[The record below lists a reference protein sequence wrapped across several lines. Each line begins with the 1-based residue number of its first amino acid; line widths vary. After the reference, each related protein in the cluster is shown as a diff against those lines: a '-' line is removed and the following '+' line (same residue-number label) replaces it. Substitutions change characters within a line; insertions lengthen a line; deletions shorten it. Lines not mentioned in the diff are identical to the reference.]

1 MRQTCE
7 FLTAGPGRGSACS
20 WGVTAI
26 QVDGLRKSYGDFTA
40 VRDVSFEVAQG
51 EIFALLG
58 RNGAGKTT
66 TVEVLAGFQAPDEGT
81 VRVLGLD
88 PVRDR
93 ARVRRSSGIMLQ
105 EAGFFPDLTVAQT
118 VDAWRD
124 FVAAPR
130 PRDEALGLA
139 GLGAKAGTRVRQLSG
154 GEKRRLDLALA
165 VLSRP
170 DVLFLDEPT
179 TGMDPRARRDT
190 WEVILDLARQG
201 TTILL
206 TTHYLEEAQHLASSM
221 VIMDRGTVVAGGG
234 MAETLAA
241 QTGRVAFELPPSA
254 GLRDLPLP
262 GATREG
268 DLVVYRVPDP
278 DLAAHA
284 LLDWAAGRGLR
295 LRGLEVR
302 TATLEDLFLD
312 LATDER
318 SEANSEKEVV

>member
-1 MRQTCE
+1 M
-7 FLTAGPGRGSACS
+7 
-20 WGVTAI
+20 TAI

-93 ARVRRSSGIMLQ
+93 AGVRRSSGIMLQ

-139 GLGAKAGTRVRQLSG
+139 GLDAKAGTKVRQLSG

-165 VLSRP
+165 ILSRP

-241 QTGRVAFELPPSA
+241 QTGRVAFELPPSV

-262 GATREG
+262 GATPEG
-268 DLVVYRVPDP
+268 DLAVYRVPDP

-318 SEANSEKEVV
+318 SETDSEKEMV

>member
-1 MRQTCE
+1 MT
-7 FLTAGPGRGSACS
+7 T
-20 WGVTAI
+20 I
-26 QVDGLRKSYGDFTA
+26 QVDGLGRSYGEFEA
-40 VRDVSFEVAQG
+40 VRDVSFTVEQG
-51 EIFALLG
+51 ELFALLG

-66 TVEVLAGFQAPDEGT
+66 TVEVLAGFRPAGRGT

-88 PVRDR
+88 PVADR
-93 ARVRRSSGIMLQ
+93 ARMRRRTGIMLQ

-130 PRDEALGLA
+130 SRDEALELA
-139 GLGAKAGTRVRQLSG
+139 GLGAKADTRVRQLSG

-165 VLSRP
+165 VLNRP

-179 TGMDPRARRDT
+179 TGMDPEARKNT
-190 WEVILDLARQG
+190 WQVIRDLAGQG

-206 TTHYLEEAQHLASSM
+206 TTHYLDEAQRLASTM
-221 VIMDRGTVVAGGG
+221 AIMDRGTIVASGG

-241 QTGRVAFELPPSA
+241 QAGRVAFELPAEVSPQ
-254 GLRDLPLP
+254 DLPVP
-262 GATREG
+262 VTAVEG
-268 DLVVYRVPDP
+268 RTAVCRVEDP
-278 DLAAHA
+278 DLAAQT
-284 LLDWAAGRGLR
+284 LLGWAGERGVR

-312 LATDER
+312 LAGNAGNAGTAPEETPVKDSAK
-318 SEANSEKEVV
+318 SEAA

>member
-1 MRQTCE
+1 M
-7 FLTAGPGRGSACS
+7 
-20 WGVTAI
+20 TAI
-26 QVDGLRKSYGDFTA
+26 QVNGLRKSYGDFLA
-40 VRDVSFEVAQG
+40 VKDVSFDVSPG

-66 TVEVLAGFQAPDEGT
+66 TMEVLAGFQAPDEGT

-88 PVRDR
+88 PARDR
-93 ARVRRSSGIMLQ
+93 AKVRARIGIMLQ

-124 FVAAPR
+124 FVAAAR
-130 PRDEALGLA
+130 PRAEALELA
-139 GLGAKAGTRVRQLSG
+139 GLVAKAATKVRQLSG

-179 TGMDPRARRDT
+179 TGMDVEGRKNT
-190 WEVILDLARQG
+190 WEVIRGLARQG

-206 TTHYLEEAQHLASSM
+206 TTHYLEEAQRLASSM
-221 VIMDRGTVVAGGG
+221 AIMDRGVIVASGG

-241 QTGRVAFELPPSA
+241 QTGRVAFELPSVVTPEE
-254 GLRDLPLP
+254 LPVP
-262 GATREG
+262 VATLEG
-268 DLVVYRVPDP
+268 RTAICRVADP
-278 DLAAHA
+278 DLAAQT
-284 LLDWAAGRGLR
+284 LLSWAGERGLR

-312 LATDER
+312 LAASSATGQE
-318 SEANSEKEVV
+318 EFGHV

>member
-1 MRQTCE
+1 M
-7 FLTAGPGRGSACS
+7 
-20 WGVTAI
+20 TAI
-26 QVDGLRKSYGDFTA
+26 QVDGLTKSYGDFAA
-40 VRDVSFEVAQG
+40 VRGISFDIAPG

-66 TVEVLAGFQAPDEGT
+66 TMEVLAGFQAPDEGT

-93 ARVRRSSGIMLQ
+93 SKVRARIGIMLQ

-124 FVAAPR
+124 FVAVPR
-130 PRDEALGLA
+130 PRDETLELTGLT
-139 GLGAKAGTRVRQLSG
+139 AKATTKVRQLSG

-170 DVLFLDEPT
+170 DALFLDEPT
-179 TGMDPRARRDT
+179 AGMDPEARRNT
-190 WEVILDLARQG
+190 WEVIQRLAGQG

-206 TTHYLEEAQHLASSM
+206 TTHYLEEAQRLASSM
-221 VIMDRGTVVAGGG
+221 AIMDQGLIIAGGG

-241 QTGRVAFELPPSA
+241 ETGRVAFELPSSVTPEE
-254 GLRDLPLP
+254 LPVP
-262 GATREG
+262 VTTMEG
-268 DLVVYRVPDP
+268 RTAVYRLADP
-278 DLAAHA
+278 DLTART
-284 LLDWAAGRGLR
+284 LLNWASERGLR

-312 LATDER
+312 LA
-318 SEANSEKEVV
+318 SGEKPEKKEMV